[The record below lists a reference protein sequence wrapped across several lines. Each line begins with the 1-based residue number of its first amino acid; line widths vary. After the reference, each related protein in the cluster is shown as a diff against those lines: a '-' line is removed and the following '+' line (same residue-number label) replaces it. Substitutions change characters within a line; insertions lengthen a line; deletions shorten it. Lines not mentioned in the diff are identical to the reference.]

1 MMGPMDV
8 ENREAIRE
16 LLHRYCHYVDAGD
29 ADKWAGLYVEDGSF
43 DLGTGRG
50 PIQGRAA
57 LREFAAAFRAGTG
70 LHLSANPIISIEG
83 DEATVS
89 SYVVVIGGA
98 GDPKI
103 NLAGRYEDRLRQ
115 VGGEWLIW
123 SRCLYPQMRRSG

>member
-1 MMGPMDV
+1 MDV

-89 SYVVVIGGA
+89 SYVVVIGG
-98 GDPKI
+98 GDDPKI
-103 NLAGRYEDRLRQ
+103 NLAGRYADRLRQ

-123 SRCLYPQMRRSG
+123 SRCLYPQMRRSA